1 MFQPLLNKTPMS
13 TDHILYNAQYV
24 NEYKVP
30 DAPENDGAHI
40 HSFYEV
46 YVNFSGNV
54 SFLVNN
60 RIYPIQKGDIIFT
73 RPEDVHLCLFNG
85 PCYHEHFCLWL
96 DAPNTSPLVSF
107 SHEPD
112 FHNFI
117 SPTDKERDDFLQ
129 MILTLAHKDSEPLS
143 ELTVTTTLFEIMHFL
158 QKHDGSPA
166 PVSSTPL
173 PEEMQQIL
181 TYLNNHFDQIQY
193 INEIYD
199 KFFISPATLTRWF
212 RKYIHLSPKEFLE
225 SKKLAYAKTLLKNG
239 CTVTEASMQSGF
251 SCTSYFISVF
261 KRKFGMTPL
270 AYKRSPVAGE

>member
-1 MFQPLLNKTPMS
+1 MFHPQLNHNLLS
-13 TDHILYNAQYV
+13 TENILYNSQYV
-24 NEYKVP
+24 NEYKIP

-46 YVNFSGNV
+46 YVNVSGDV

-60 RIYPIQKGDIIFT
+60 HIYPIKHGDIILT

-96 DAPNTSPLVSF
+96 DAPVTSPLVSF
-107 SHEPD
+107 CHKPA

-117 SPTDKERDDFLQ
+117 SPAEADREEFLR
-129 MILTLAHKDSEPLS
+129 LVHNLADQNSESIS

-158 QKHDGSPA
+158 EKHHNSSDPI
-166 PVSSTPL
+166 SSTPL

-251 SCTSYFISVF
+251 SCTSYFIAVF
-261 KRKFGMTPL
+261 KRKFGVTPL
-270 AYKRSPVAGE
+270 AYKRNP